1 MGLLKTETRSCAR
14 LVMVD
19 EDRRVLLLRHVD
31 EQGREFWA
39 TPGGGIESGETPEQA
54 GRREALEE
62 LGADHV
68 ELRWLWSGHTQVLFA
83 DRIVSQSEAF
93 FLATTRSPILGP
105 QVEDVHRREGIKEA
119 RWWSVTEIER
129 SEDSIFP
136 VDLAERISEHFGL
149 RR

>member
-1 MGLLKTETRSCAR
+1 
-14 LVMVD
+14 MVD

-54 GRREALEE
+54 SWREALEE

-68 ELRWLWSGHTQVLFA
+68 ELRLLWSGHTQVLFA

-93 FLATTRSPILGP
+93 FDHAIPHSWTAGRGCASAGGD
-105 QVEDVHRREGIKEA
+105 QRV
-119 RWWSVTEIER
+119 RWWSVSEIEG
-129 SEDSIFP
+129 SKELFFP
-136 VDLAERISEHFGL
+136 VDLANRLREHFGL
-149 RR
+149 GR